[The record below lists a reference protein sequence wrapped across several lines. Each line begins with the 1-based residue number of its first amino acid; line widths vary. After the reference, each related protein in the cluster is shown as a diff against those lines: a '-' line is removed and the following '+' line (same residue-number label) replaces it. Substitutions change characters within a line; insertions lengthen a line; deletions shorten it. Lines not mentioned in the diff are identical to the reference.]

1 MILFN
6 ISGEYLKE
14 RLWGGLSN
22 LSFCWEV
29 SVEDKTA
36 AQFGKIFFILL
47 EKLFYVYFFF
57 CETCL
62 LFRSPPLLDHGAEN
76 YFHIM
81 KNTLVMVGMMDHL
94 GMTITMAMAMAITM
108 TMTIVMLMKK
118 MMTMTMTMATAPA
131 CESLAG
137 WHQVFHHPLWGCT
150 LY

>member
-76 YFHIM
+76 YFHMM
-81 KNTLVMVGMMDHL
+81 KNTLVVMVGMTHKL
-94 GMTITMAMAMAITM
+94 GVTISMAKTMTMAM
-108 TMTIVMLMKK
+108 VMLMKK
-118 MMTMTMTMATAPA
+118 MMTMTMAMAAAPA

-137 WHQVFHHPLWGCT
+137 WHQVFHLPLWGCT